1 MKEKPVFCHPV
12 CAPTLPPG
20 LLQGNCGRRAGTA
33 SSTGQGQPG
42 PSLPGSGALA
52 RQVQALG
59 APTPEGPEPHSSD
72 AVPEPA
78 APASPGSRVE
88 TRAQALRDQKREGV
102 PSARPRS
109 NLPAAQAP
117 RV

>member
-33 SSTGQGQPG
+33 ASTGQGQPG

-72 AVPEPA
+72 AVPELA